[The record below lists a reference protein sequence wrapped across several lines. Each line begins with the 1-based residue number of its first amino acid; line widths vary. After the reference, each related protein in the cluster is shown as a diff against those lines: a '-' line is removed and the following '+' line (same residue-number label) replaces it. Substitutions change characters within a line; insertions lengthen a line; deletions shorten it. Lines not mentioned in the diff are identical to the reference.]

1 MATAT
6 RTQCRYDH
14 RPRNLI
20 RTTRDIHC
28 AIERGFPRSTARG
41 RLTDSEVPVVTVEA
55 LNLEATQLQRE
66 VLRLQRVGFTGAQ
79 HDDHT
84 AVRRRLDGPAVVDRI
99 THVVVGEDVFS
110 KRPVGASNFFPA
122 DGPERRPLA
131 SATCV
136 MLQDILGGD
145 LRSPLSNVFY
155 ACRSQLLHQP
165 VHNVQEGM
173 QRSVIQ

>member
-99 THVVVGEDVFS
+99 THVVVGEDVFFKTARGCEQLLS
-110 KRPVGASNFFPA
+110 G
-122 DGPERRPLA
+122 RRA
-131 SATCV
+131 GKEA
-136 MLQDILGGD
+136 
-145 LRSPLSNVFY
+145 
-155 ACRSQLLHQP
+155 ACIRDVRNAARHTGRRSQVAIIKRFLRLP
-165 VHNVQEGM
+165 FAAAAPT
-173 QRSVIQ
+173 SS